1 MSGPGGTRERIVA
14 QAARLFR
21 EQGVTGTGVL
31 AVLAAAGAPRG
42 SLYHHFPGGKEQLV
56 VEALRFEADRVTAD
70 VRALMATR
78 PDEATAV
85 RAFAEALAVSLE
97 RSGFR
102 LGCPVSTAALELSSQ
117 SEAVRE
123 VCAQTYA
130 DWQGLIAAHAVA
142 VGYDE
147 TAAQARAELVLAAL
161 EGAMLLAR
169 AARDGDVLRRTAT
182 SLVSPPAPR

>member
-1 MSGPGGTRERIVA
+1 MSGPGGTRGRIVA

-130 DWQGLIAAHAVA
+130 DWQGLIAAHAVT

-147 TAAQARAELVLAAL
+147 PAARARAELVLAAL

-169 AARDGDVLRRTAT
+169 AARDGDVLRRTAS

>member
-1 MSGPGGTRERIVA
+1 MWAPLTGSRWPQRKARGRALASSAATQRCPCSRRGDVAHEQVGLAQPVTPGSC
-14 QAARLFR
+14 
-21 EQGVTGTGVL
+21 
-31 AVLAAAGAPRG
+31 GA
-42 SLYHHFPGGKEQLV
+42 E
-56 VEALRFEADRVTAD
+56 RVTAD

-85 RAFAEALAVSLE
+85 RAVAEALAVSLE

-130 DWQGLIAAHAVA
+130 DWQRLIAAHAVT

-169 AARDGDVLRRTAT
+169 VARDGDVLRRTAT
-182 SLVSPPAPR
+182 SLVSPPVPR